1 MSVALLNWRK
11 LKHAHTQT
19 GTKYATKGKFS

>member
-11 LKHAHTQT
+11 LKHAHT
-19 GTKYATKGKFS
+19 